1 MQART
6 LMRASRSMV
15 ARSPEVE
22 VEEELAV
29 AARSEAAEAQAAL
42 EEARSEEAEERA
54 ALAVLVEARV
64 ALVADLL
71 RLPPGRGATPTRVC
85 SRPSLAMVTLRS
97 SMSALTRA
105 AFSPISWSR
114 ASIGGG
120 GGYCFSVWGYSP
132 ADVFIG
138 CSFGDWFRSPQF
150 TVHTAPGADDI
161 RAIHGLSDGGSIYA
175 VGSNW
180 SLLRFESGD
189 FVKVDAG
196 VELSS
201 TGARYGFRTVAVA
214 AEHDIWLGGAEGTI
228 VRGDGTTWA
237 VVDAGV
243 SDDVYRIW
251 ANGPD
256 DVWFVGLSAIVLH
269 WNGMS
274 LERPTFCSTCGAIYT
289 AWGHSAGDM
298 WFGDGNG
305 GLRHWDGVTLGH
317 SISPPGVLRVVGVYG
332 VGEHDLFAT
341 GALTDGNWGLI
352 HFQL

>member
-1 MQART
+1 MFET
-6 LMRASRSMV
+6 V
-15 ARSPEVE
+15 F
-22 VEEELAV
+22 
-29 AARSEAAEAQAAL
+29 
-42 EEARSEEAEERA
+42 
-54 ALAVLVEARV
+54 LVE
-64 ALVADLL
+64 
-71 RLPPGRGATPTRVC
+71 PGVWASGPNDAWAP
-85 SRPSLAMVTLRS
+85 
-97 SMSALTRA
+97 A
-105 AFSPISWSR
+105 ASGQLFQWDGISWSR

-352 HFQL
+352 HFQR